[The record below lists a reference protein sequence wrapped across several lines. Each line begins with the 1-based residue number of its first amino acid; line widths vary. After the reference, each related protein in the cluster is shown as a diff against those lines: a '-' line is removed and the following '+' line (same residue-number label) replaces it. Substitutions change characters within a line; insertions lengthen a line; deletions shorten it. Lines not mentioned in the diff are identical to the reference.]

1 MAESQATNEAMT
13 SGASHSHP
21 SPLAPRPSLAPQID
35 ALLSSLR
42 RRIHA
47 YVWIQ
52 GLALAIAWLGAA
64 FWITLALDWWIE
76 PPVIARQIMLGAV
89 GVVLLYLIYRFILRR
104 AFVRLAD
111 TNLAVL
117 LERRFCNFGDSL
129 VTTVELADHPDHAA
143 GFNPQMLAHTQ
154 SDALKHLPDVEL
166 GDVFRPGPLA
176 GAIFGGAASIIA
188 VAAFA
193 ILASAAFRIWIER
206 FILSSDEPWPRRT
219 HLAIEGFQNGRIKVA
234 KGSDVEI
241 IALADTGFE
250 VPNTVQ
256 IRYRTEDGKSRE
268 NMSRLGVAEP
278 TDKFQKYSFTFRG
291 ILSSRSFDLVGGDA
305 TLRDF
310 QIDVVDVPTIEMTL
324 HCKFPDYMRRDP
336 RDLPVT
342 GIMQI
347 PQGTKVT
354 VQAKANK
361 ELVEVPVSTLV
372 GDKTQAGG
380 RIHLVDAR
388 DRRHFTYEIPQLDD
402 DQILFFTLV
411 DMDGIRTKEPIRLSL
426 NATPDEPPHVGLHL
440 RAIGTS
446 ITPQARLPVE
456 GEVTDDYG
464 VAKIWFEYKLDQGDA
479 TQTLFRANP
488 RSRPTIKCDRAADEA
503 LDFKEKSL
511 RIGQQVSL
519 AMMAEDN
526 RNLKG
531 GPNIASSERYQLT
544 VVAPDQLM
552 SMLEARELTL
562 RLRLEQIVQDLTSTR
577 DALAELDFTPPKPA
591 PSNEKP
597 AAPKPANEKRA
608 STIRAAVDP
617 FVAADGANGKSS
629 ANPSGAEPDDARKS
643 NGASNDGLEPGES
656 NTPGPKRGLKSAPV
670 VIEQTL
676 AYSERGASET
686 TSLAGAFDDIREEM
700 VNNRIDTPAIES
712 RLKDG
717 IADPLRHI
725 AEVSFP
731 ELDRRLQKLQAALAD
746 PQAKAR
752 HAQALTQIDDILV
765 EMQQVMKKMLELES
779 FNQIVQDL
787 RKIITEQE
795 ELNRLTQKL
804 QKLKALSP
812 ND

>member
-1 MAESQATNEAMT
+1 MANSETT
-13 SGASHSHP
+13 SEETARASGS
-21 SPLAPRPSLAPQID
+21 PRPSLALPID

-52 GLALAIAWLGAA
+52 GLAIALAWLGAA

-76 PPVIARQIMLGAV
+76 PPALARQIMIGAV
-89 GVVLLYLIYRFILRR
+89 GVVLLYLVYRFIFRR

-117 LERRFCNFGDSL
+117 LERRFRNFGDSL
-129 VTTVELADHPDHAA
+129 VTTVELADHPDHAT

-154 SDALKHLPDVEL
+154 SDALKHLPEIEL

-176 GAIFGGAASIIA
+176 TAVFGATAAIVS

-193 ILASAAFRIWIER
+193 VFASDAFGTYMRR
-206 FILSSDEPWPRRT
+206 QTGSDELWPRRT
-219 HLAIEGFQNGRIKVA
+219 HLAIEGFADRRIKVA

-241 IALADTGFE
+241 VALADTGFE

-291 ILSSRSFDLVGGDA
+291 ILSSRSFDLAGGDA
-305 TLRDF
+305 VLRGF
-310 QIDVVDVPTIEMTL
+310 EIDVVDVPTIEMTL
-324 HCKFPDYMRRDP
+324 HCKYPDYMHRDP

-354 VQAKANK
+354 VLAKANK
-361 ELVEVPVSTLV
+361 NLVEVPVSMLV
-372 GDKTQAGG
+372 GDKTQVGE
-380 RIHLVDAR
+380 RIRLADAR
-388 DRRHFTYEIPQLDD
+388 DRRHFTYEIPQLED
-402 DQILFFTLV
+402 DQILYFTLV
-411 DMDGIRTKEPIRLSL
+411 DVDGIRTKEPIRLSL

-464 VAKIWFEYKLDQGDA
+464 VARMWFEYKLDQGDVV
-479 TQTLFRANP
+479 QTPFRANP

-503 LDFKEKSL
+503 LDFKEKPL
-511 RIGQQVSL
+511 KIGQQVSL
-519 AMMAEDN
+519 SMMAEDN

-531 GPNIASSERYQLT
+531 GPNVASSEKYQLA

-562 RLRLEQIVQDLTSTR
+562 RLRLEQIAQDLTSTR
-577 DALAELDFTPPKPA
+577 DSLAQLDFTPPKPA
-591 PSNEKP
+591 PSSDKP
-597 AAPKPANEKRA
+597 APAKPASGRRA
-608 STIRAAVDP
+608 SAIHAAVNP
-617 FVAADGANGKSS
+617 FVAADAPSERPSK
-629 ANPSGAEPDDARKS
+629 NPSGAEPDDAGKS
-643 NGASNDGLEPGES
+643 NAAPNNGLEAGRVERPERQ
-656 NTPGPKRGLKSAPV
+656 PRPQIGPR
-670 VIEQTL
+670 
-676 AYSERGASET
+676 RH
-686 TSLAGAFDDIREEM
+686 R
-700 VNNRIDTPAIES
+700 
-712 RLKDG
+712 
-717 IADPLRHI
+717 ADSCL
-725 AEVSFP
+725 
-731 ELDRRLQKLQAALAD
+731 
-746 PQAKAR
+746 
-752 HAQALTQIDDILV
+752 
-765 EMQQVMKKMLELES
+765 
-779 FNQIVQDL
+779 
-787 RKIITEQE
+787 
-795 ELNRLTQKL
+795 
-804 QKLKALSP
+804 
-812 ND
+812 

>member
-1 MAESQATNEAMT
+1 
-13 SGASHSHP
+13 
-21 SPLAPRPSLAPQID
+21 LAPQID

-47 YVWIQ
+47 YVWMQ

-76 PPVIARQIMLGAV
+76 PPVLARQIMLVAV
-89 GVVLLYLIYRFILRR
+89 GIVLLYLIYRFILRR

-111 TNLAVL
+111 TNLALL
-117 LERRFCNFGDSL
+117 LERRFRNFGDSL
-129 VTTVELADHPDHAA
+129 VTTVELADHPDHAT

-154 SDALKHLPDVEL
+154 RDALKRLPEVEL

-176 GAIFGGAASIIA
+176 AAIFGAGAAVVS
-188 VAAFA
+188 VGLFA
-193 ILASAAFRIWIER
+193 IFAWDLFGIFGDRMLGSNR
-206 FILSSDEPWPRRT
+206 LYPRQT
-219 HLAIEGFQNGRIKVA
+219 HLAIEGFENGRIKVA

-241 IALADTGFE
+241 IALADTHFK
-250 VPNTVQ
+250 VPDTVQ
-256 IRYRTEDGKSRE
+256 IRYRTDEGKSRE

-278 TDKFQKYSFTFRG
+278 TDKYQKYSFTFRG
-291 ILSSRSFDLVGGDA
+291 ILSSRSFDLAGGDA
-305 TLRDF
+305 VLRDY

-324 HCKFPDYMRRDP
+324 QCKYPDYMRRDP

-361 ELVEVPVSTLV
+361 DLVEVPVSMLV
-372 GDKTQAGG
+372 GDKTQAGE
-380 RIHLVDAR
+380 RIRLADAR

-411 DMDGIRTKEPIRLSL
+411 DVDGIRTKEPIRLSL

-479 TQTLFRANP
+479 TQTPFRANP

-511 RIGQQVSL
+511 KIGQQVSL

-526 RNLKG
+526 RSLKG
-531 GPNIASSERYQLT
+531 GPNVASSERYQLA

-562 RLRLEQIVQDLTSTR
+562 RLRLEQISQDLTSTR
-577 DALAELDFTPPKPA
+577 DALGQLDFTPPKPA

-597 AAPKPANEKRA
+597 AAPKPASEKRA

-656 NTPGPKRGLKSAPV
+656 NTPGPNRGLKSAPV

-700 VNNRIDTPAIES
+700 VNNRIDTPAIEY
-712 RLKDG
+712 RLRDG

-731 ELDRRLQKLQAALAD
+731 ELDRRLKTLQAALAD
-746 PQAKAR
+746 PQAAKAR
-752 HAQALTQIDDILV
+752 HAAALKQIDDILR
-765 EMQQVMKKMLELES
+765 EMQQVMSKMLELES